1 MHSIAVSLSLAFL
14 LTLHF
19 PSRAAQAE
27 PTAKS
32 VQSAAS
38 AKAVQPDA
46 SAKSTTAE
54 PGPKPSIVKP
64 LSDNPKAVIPL
75 PVDKKASEKASLAPQ
90 TSAAPSTPAPIAT
103 ALDANATPGALEQK
117 VRSLLDS
124 KRGTDGELILKLS
137 GDMQDPPAKE
147 GKPGSARQARAIE
160 RGTAAKKDPSVSAND
175 GLNELPA
182 QDAEI
187 VSSGSKQQPLR
198 GWQWVGQ
205 RGSKHWGRLDPENI
219 QCSQGRLQAPI
230 AIATAEVFP
239 GTIAAPTMNYGAAS
253 FKIERRGPALALNLL
268 TNSKVQFRG
277 AYWALDH
284 IQFRRPGEYFNDG
297 QQAQATIQFY
307 HRQDSK
313 QLILVVPVEIQEG
326 VAINHGLRQLLQR
339 IPFESDDRV
348 QTQDVEWFPESLLPP
363 EVHAAVTYIGSLSH
377 PPCTEGVVWLILET
391 PLLLNPAQFSEFEAL
406 VPKGHRPA
414 QASHS
419 RAVVRVQV
427 SRQ

>member
-137 GDMQDPPAKE
+137 
-147 GKPGSARQARAIE
+147 
-160 RGTAAKKDPSVSAND
+160 
-175 GLNELPA
+175 
-182 QDAEI
+182 
-187 VSSGSKQQPLR
+187 
-198 GWQWVGQ
+198 
-205 RGSKHWGRLDPENI
+205 
-219 QCSQGRLQAPI
+219 
-230 AIATAEVFP
+230 
-239 GTIAAPTMNYGAAS
+239 
-253 FKIERRGPALALNLL
+253 
-268 TNSKVQFRG
+268 
-277 AYWALDH
+277 
-284 IQFRRPGEYFNDG
+284 
-297 QQAQATIQFY
+297 
-307 HRQDSK
+307 
-313 QLILVVPVEIQEG
+313 
-326 VAINHGLRQLLQR
+326 
-339 IPFESDDRV
+339 
-348 QTQDVEWFPESLLPP
+348 
-363 EVHAAVTYIGSLSH
+363 
-377 PPCTEGVVWLILET
+377 
-391 PLLLNPAQFSEFEAL
+391 
-406 VPKGHRPA
+406 
-414 QASHS
+414 
-419 RAVVRVQV
+419 
-427 SRQ
+427 